1 MGEEDGMVGVSR
13 EGGTEQN
20 LQNKSTVIKN

>member
-1 MGEEDGMVGVSR
+1 MDGERGVVGVSS